1 MLTVVRWVHL
11 RLGWHAETSKWPSFA
26 RLCVAWSHGCALH
39 RAFQTANASP
49 DSIEKWFANNS
60 QELVA
65 DRFILANGLA
75 HDAANPTELRIRTLI
90 LRGIASA
97 CAGLGDDQ
105 IHESGV
111 QQKLPLIIGDKSF
124 ADHLDIWA
132 DRSLGGNLLGSYLA
146 DIADE
151 KLKRA
156 VGDAAFDKHFR
167 AQPRP
172 ITEHALDESLKNPRD
187 LVSMFMLNC
196 VVGDWP
202 LCDDQRV
209 KVPKCWQN
217 LTSSSISKP
226 RRMSAD
232 NSFCSPASLLPVQPT
247 QSKQTKCGRN
257 ASALPHAWQQPIQQ
271 SEKSAHFTDT

>member
-1 MLTVVRWVHL
+1 MQRVGWNEAVIRLGRIPTHFPDAIINEWKQLTAGEQSSRLKELEAKLVSPIERIHFLELLCHPATTATERLTQIKAQLNWLTDEKTGLAHGRAMLTVVRWVHL
-11 RLGWHAETSKWPSFA
+11 RLGWHAETSKWPAFA

-49 DSIEKWFANNS
+49 DSIEKWFTNNS

-151 KLKRA
+151 KLKRI
-156 VGDAAFDKHFR
+156 FDFN
-167 AQPRP
+167 
-172 ITEHALDESLKNPRD
+172 LDR
-187 LVSMFMLNC
+187 
-196 VVGDWP
+196 
-202 LCDDQRV
+202 
-209 KVPKCWQN
+209 
-217 LTSSSISKP
+217 
-226 RRMSAD
+226 
-232 NSFCSPASLLPVQPT
+232 
-247 QSKQTKCGRN
+247 
-257 ASALPHAWQQPIQQ
+257 
-271 SEKSAHFTDT
+271 